1 MTLTAEDRARRI
13 QVLIFDVDGV
23 LTDGQLFFI
32 PETRPA
38 RPDGKQHGL
47 EVKGFTAHDG
57 LGITLARL
65 GGLRV
70 GLITKRESATVAI
83 RAQDLRLEFVYQGQ
97 SNKMAAV
104 DDILARAG
112 ITLDELAY
120 VGDDV
125 VDLPVM
131 RACGLA
137 IATANARPQA
147 LAAAHYITP
156 NPGGRG
162 AGRDAIDFILA
173 AQGKLD
179 QAIAAFLDDDNPA
192 AAARR
197 HRHRQNVTT
206 PDADPLPKLRNILHL
221 QPGSRLLVRRTAKSD
236 AGSQSRHGSLP
247 VPQLPDRQAEAGA
260 KVRRICANRRER
272 INNETSALQ
281 YRMAAA
287 ARPRPAARPASG

>member
-1 MTLTAEDRARRI
+1 MTLSAEDRARRI
-13 QVLIFDVDGV
+13 KVLIFDVDGV

-32 PETRPA
+32 PQTGA
-38 RPDGKQHGL
+38 DGKQFGL

-83 RAQDLRLEFVYQGQ
+83 RAHDLRLEFVYQGQ
-97 SNKMAAV
+97 SRKMDAV
-104 DDILARAG
+104 NDILARAG

-131 RACGLA
+131 RACGLS
-137 IATANARPQA
+137 IATANARQQA
-147 LAAAHYITP
+147 KVAAHYVTP
-156 NPGGRG
+156 NGGGHG

-179 QAIAAFLDDDNPA
+179 QAIEAFLDRDNPA
-192 AAARR
+192 AAA
-197 HRHRQNVTT
+197 
-206 PDADPLPKLRNILHL
+206 ADIGTGK
-221 QPGSRLLVRRTAKSD
+221 
-236 AGSQSRHGSLP
+236 
-247 VPQLPDRQAEAGA
+247 
-260 KVRRICANRRER
+260 
-272 INNETSALQ
+272 
-281 YRMAAA
+281 M
-287 ARPRPAARPASG
+287 